1 MDEKYYIFDK
11 KNPIALLS
19 VLDACHNSQVIE
31 LTKEEADQLVEYL
44 NHECGEE
51 TYFVM
56 SESERRDWIQKPQ
69 FIEYA
74 KQMDEISENIMD
86 CPEINKIRDKIYGE
100 IDKNING
107 LMIPFIAESNEDY
120 ENKLKEKLDLFIKQ
134 IDRPAFRK
142 EGTLVKDVKDTCNK
156 NYAFRG
162 IAPFEELR
170 QDWVAKEEYE
180 AMLDGEL
187 NFFRA
192 RVVGA
197 EETSLQIENDTSKV
211 ECDGQTMFYQD
222 TTFSKMDDYLVNQIH
237 LSPGSL

>member
-1 MDEKYYIFDK
+1 M
-11 KNPIALLS
+11 
-19 VLDACHNSQVIE
+19 
-31 LTKEEADQLVEYL
+31 
-44 NHECGEE
+44 GG
-51 TYFVM
+51 
-56 SESERRDWIQKPQ
+56 
-69 FIEYA
+69 
-74 KQMDEISENIMD
+74 ISENIMD
-86 CPEINKIRDKIYGE
+86 CPEINKIREKIYGE

-107 LMIPFIAESNEDY
+107 LMIPFIAESNGDY

-142 EGTLVKDVKDTCNK
+142 EGTLVKDVKDTCKKVLEAFDEAKRGNCECAEEIVTEILTDYKQYPFAVSELDK

-197 EETSLQIENDTSKV
+197 EETSLQIENYTSKV